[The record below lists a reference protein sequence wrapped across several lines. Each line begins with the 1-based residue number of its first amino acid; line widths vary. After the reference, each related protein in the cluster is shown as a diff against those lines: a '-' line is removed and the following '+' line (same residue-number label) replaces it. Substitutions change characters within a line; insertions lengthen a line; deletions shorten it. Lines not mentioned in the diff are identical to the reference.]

1 MPVPG
6 RSIHAHPTSA
16 LRSPTVSFTT
26 CSSGASAASRL
37 IVSFRSLAAC
47 ALLVFASALP
57 TIAASPRTIRFTYEV
72 EIGPL
77 TGGSEPAHIFVPL
90 AQSDEHQRVLSREI
104 TASILGVLG
113 HEAQHGNVFWHG
125 QLARPEGE
133 TVHVRVDYVVE
144 RRPYRKDGLAGES
157 RGDVL
162 SPAEER
168 RAQQYL
174 DGSSLVPVNHP
185 MLAPVLAEIR
195 LQAPVDDKART
206 ARAIYDWLIDNL
218 EYKKVGSGWGNGDAF
233 WACSERYGNCTDF
246 HSLFNALAR
255 SSKIPA
261 RFEIGFPIPEDRGR
275 SSIGGY
281 HCWAQFF
288 LPGVGWVPVDASE
301 AFRRPER
308 REEFYG
314 GQGADRIRFTTGR
327 DLELG
332 PQHTSGPL
340 NYFIYPHVELAG
352 ETWKGPIEKKF
363 TFEDVPT
370 DELAKK

>member
-1 MPVPG
+1 MN
-6 RSIHAHPTSA
+6 
-16 LRSPTVSFTT
+16 
-26 CSSGASAASRL
+26 C
-37 IVSFRSLAAC
+37 RSLAAFPFLLC
-47 ALLVFASALP
+47 ALALP
-57 TIAASPRTIRFTYEV
+57 SLAEPPRTLRFTYDV

-77 TGGSEPAHIFVPL
+77 TGGSGPAHVFVPL
-90 AQSDEHQRVLSREI
+90 AQSDEQQRVLSREV
-104 TASILGVLG
+104 TASIPGGLGR
-113 HEAQHGNVFWHG
+113 EDEHGNAFWHG
-125 QLARPEGE
+125 QLARPRSE

-144 RRPYRKDGLAGES
+144 RRPYRKDGLASVPPGA
-157 RGDVL
+157 VL

-168 RAQQYL
+168 RLERYL
-174 DGSSLVPVNHP
+174 DADRLVPVNHAV
-185 MLAPVLAEIR
+185 LAPALEEVR
-195 LQAPVDDKART
+195 LTASVDDKART

-218 EYKKVGSGWGNGDAF
+218 EYKKVGTGWGNGDAF

-255 SSKIPA
+255 SSGIPA
-261 RFEIGFPIPEDRGR
+261 RFEIGFPIPESRGR
-275 SSIGGY
+275 GGIGGY

-301 AFRRPER
+301 AFKHPDR

-332 PQHTSGPL
+332 PWQTSGPL

-352 ETWKGPIEKKF
+352 ETWTGPIKKTF
-363 TFEDVPT
+363 TYEDVPT
-370 DELAKK
+370 DEFARR